1 MVRDM
6 PQVVAYILMV
16 TDIGKEYDVVKEI
29 SKIKGITESRS
40 VYGEFD
46 VIARIEA
53 EDLKTLDD
61 AVTKIRKISSIIRTV
76 TLISA

>member
-1 MVRDM
+1 MRDT
-6 PQVVAYILMV
+6 PQVIAYILMV
-16 TDIGKEYDVVKEI
+16 TEIGKEYDVVKEI
-29 SKIKGITESRS
+29 SKIKGVTETRS

-46 VIARIEA
+46 VIARVEA

-61 AVTKIRKISSIIRTV
+61 AVTKIRKIASIIRTV